1 LVASALIPV
10 QFSWTAFSI
19 HWSTAA
25 GLAILGGLYAWRSRS
40 REGVTAAGA
49 DGSAEAR
56 AAATA
61 VVAHPGRRSPTTGEV
76 LTFAAG
82 LVALLLVL
90 DGPIAVLGRHYLF
103 SARVTQHMLLAV
115 LVAPLLIAGTPGWM
129 FRPAV
134 EVRSLRAV
142 AGTITTGPWAFA
154 IFNFSIIAWHLPVV
168 YDAALASP
176 ALYLVQHFAFLAA
189 SILLWWPVMS
199 RTPDLPPLG
208 YPTRML
214 YLFLN
219 TLPLTV
225 TAVVI
230 SLSGSLLYNTYV
242 GAPRVWPVSP
252 IEDQRLGGLI
262 MWLIGSF
269 VLLGAMS
276 VTFFRWVGQ
285 AERLDGQERAELV

>member
-1 LVASALIPV
+1 
-10 QFSWTAFSI
+10 
-19 HWSTAA
+19 
-25 GLAILGGLYAWRSRS
+25 
-40 REGVTAAGA
+40 
-49 DGSAEAR
+49 
-56 AAATA
+56 
-61 VVAHPGRRSPTTGEV
+61 
-76 LTFAAG
+76 
-82 LVALLLVL
+82 VL

-129 FRPAV
+129 LRPAV
-134 EVRSLRAV
+134 SVRAVRAV
-142 AGTITTGPWAFA
+142 AGTITSGPWAFA
-154 IFNFSIIAWHLPVV
+154 IFNISIIAWHLPVV
-168 YDAALASP
+168 YDVALASQP
-176 ALYLVQHFAFLAA
+176 LYIVQHFAFLAA
-189 SILLWWPVMS
+189 SMILWWPVMS
-199 RTPDLPPLG
+199 RTPELPPLG
-208 YPTRML
+208 YPTRLL

-230 SLSGSLLYNTYV
+230 SLSGSLLYATYV

-276 VTFFRWVGQ
+276 VTFFKWVGH
-285 AERLDGQERAELV
+285 AERLDRQEQAEMA